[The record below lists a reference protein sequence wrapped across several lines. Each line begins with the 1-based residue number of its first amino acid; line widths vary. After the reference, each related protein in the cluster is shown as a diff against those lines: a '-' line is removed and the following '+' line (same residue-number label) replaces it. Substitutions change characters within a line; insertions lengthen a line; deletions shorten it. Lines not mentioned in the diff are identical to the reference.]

1 MSNNNNL
8 QYNSG
13 NLDTDYNNDT
23 EASNQ
28 YNEDKKQHLSELS
41 EGKSDTT
48 NNDTAEPTN
57 TETPENKSPEEGSA
71 NNETTEENSTEENTS
86 EEEVEDLTINNSSD
100 DSDNFDDN
108 QW

>member
-13 NLDTDYNNDT
+13 NLDTDYINDT

-57 TETPENKSPEEGSA
+57 TETTKQ
-71 NNETTEENSTEENTS
+71 S
-86 EEEVEDLTINNSSD
+86 E
-100 DSDNFDDN
+100 
-108 QW
+108 